1 LQVKLTK
8 ERREVVTKLH
18 ALVAF
23 GANLPLGGQSPAE
36 SLRQAAAEL
45 AGQGLDVV
53 ALSRFFATPCFPA
66 GAGPD
71 YVNAAALVTIPGS
84 DKMGGAA
91 DLAAVLETFHA
102 VEAKFGRKRLQRWG
116 MRTMDIDL
124 LAVGDSVLPDAET
137 QDRWRLMPQDQQIGA
152 TPDRLILPHPRMQD
166 RAFVL
171 VPLADVAPDWVHP
184 RTGQTVRAM
193 LTALPQADRD
203 AVTPL

>member
-1 LQVKLTK
+1 MADLTAQGID
-8 ERREVVTKLH
+8 VVT
-18 ALVAF
+18 
-23 GANLPLGGQSPAE
+23 
-36 SLRQAAAEL
+36 
-45 AGQGLDVV
+45 
-53 ALSRFFATPCFPA
+53 LSRLFVTPCFPA

-71 YVNAAALVTIPGS
+71 YVNAAALVAIAATSVDTAGP
-84 DKMGGAA
+84 A
-91 DLAAVLETFHA
+91 DLGSVLQDFHA
-102 VEAKFGRKRLQRWG
+102 VEAKFGRKRLLRWG

-193 LTALPQADRD
+193 LAALPQADRD